1 MPGLDQYGS
10 FLIAALVI
18 TVLVLGGYLLYVW
31 SRLQALRRRVA
42 ADQSDS
48 NVSTAAPIPTTA
60 HAASSANGPSTS

>member
-1 MPGLDQYGS
+1 MLGLDQYGS

-31 SRLQALRRRVA
+31 SRLQALRRRA
-42 ADQSDS
+42 ADQSDLK
-48 NVSTAAPIPTTA
+48 VSTAAPMPTTA

>member
-31 SRLQALRRRVA
+31 SRLQALRRRAV
-42 ADQSDS
+42 DQSDLK
-48 NVSTAAPIPTTA
+48 VSTAAPIPTTA
-60 HAASSANGPSTS
+60 HAASSANGPSTP